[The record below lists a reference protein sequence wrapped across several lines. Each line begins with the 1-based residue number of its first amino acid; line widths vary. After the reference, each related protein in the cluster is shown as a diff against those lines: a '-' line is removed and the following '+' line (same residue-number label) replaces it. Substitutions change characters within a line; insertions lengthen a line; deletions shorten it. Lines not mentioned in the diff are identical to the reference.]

1 MPRTSCV
8 RRPLVVCAVVVL
20 VGAVLAGCGLRGAGQ
35 DGGSSSYTLRLSHVV
50 SPSTPKGQA
59 ALRFEQIVEE
69 RSGGRIAVEVYPNSE
84 LFGDEDELQGLQSGA
99 VQALAPASAKFTTI
113 APRLQVLDLP
123 FLFRTVDDIPRVAS
137 PDTPVGRA
145 IFANPELARRDIEVL
160 ELWDNG
166 LKQLS
171 SNNRI
176 ARAQDMAGLRFRIQP
191 SDVLRA
197 QFAAW
202 GAQSTPLSFSEVYTA
217 LQQGLI
223 DGQEN
228 PWSNIESQK
237 MHTVQ
242 RFITESDHGYVGYVL
257 VMNRP
262 FLESLPPDLQQVV
275 RDAATESARFN
286 RDVAARINEEAKQE
300 IVAAGTTEIVQLD
313 PAERA
318 ALEASVVPGV
328 WQEMAP
334 VIGQDVIDQLLA
346 ERRR

>member
-1 MPRTSCV
+1 MG
-8 RRPLVVCAVVVL
+8 AVVVL

-35 DGGSSSYTLRLSHVV
+35 EGGSSSYTLRLSHVV

-59 ALRFEQIVEE
+59 ALRFEQVVEE

-123 FLFRTVDDIPRVAS
+123 FLFRQVDDIPRVAS
-137 PDTPVGRA
+137 RDTPVGRA

-176 ARAQDMAGLRFRIQP
+176 VRAEDMTGLRFRIQP

-257 VMNRP
+257 VVNRP

-275 RDAATESARFN
+275 RDGATESARFN
-286 RDVAARINEEAKQE
+286 REVAARINEEAEQE
-300 IVAAGTTEIVQLD
+300 IVAARTTEIVQLS

>member
-1 MPRTSCV
+1 MPWPSRL
-8 RRPLVVCAVVVL
+8 RRPFV
-20 VGAVLAGCGLRGAGQ
+20 VGAVLVLAGTLLAGCGLRGAGQ
-35 DGGSSSYTLRLSHVV
+35 EGGSSSYTLRFSHVV

-59 ALRFEQIVEE
+59 ALRFEQFVEE
-69 RSGGRIAVEVYPNSE
+69 RSGGRIAVEIYPNSE

-99 VQALAPASAKFTTI
+99 VQALAPAGAKFTTI
-113 APRLQVLDLP
+113 APKLQVLDLP
-123 FLFRTVDDIPRVAS
+123 FLFRDVADIPRVAS
-137 PDTPVGRA
+137 RDTPVGRA
-145 IFANPELARRDIEVL
+145 IFASPELARRDIEVL

-171 SNNRI
+171 ANNRLV
-176 ARAQDMAGLRFRIQP
+176 RAEDMSGLRFRIQP
-191 SDVLRA
+191 SGVLRA

-202 GAQSTPLSFSEVYTA
+202 GAQSTPMSFSEVYTA

-242 RFITESDHGYVGYVL
+242 RFITESDHGYVGYFL
-257 VMNRP
+257 VVNRP

-275 RDAATESARFN
+275 RDAAVESARFN
-286 RDVAARINEEAKQE
+286 RQEAARINDEAKRE
-300 IVAAGTTEIVQLD
+300 IVASGATTVVEPT

-318 ALEASVVPGV
+318 ALEASVVPRV

-334 VIGQDVIDQLLA
+334 VIGQDIVDQLLA